1 MDNLNK
7 LEQLFERAGQVSM
20 PVFHVSDQVLAEIA
34 ARQSIQLRPW
44 SIMAGISAA
53 AAVIALVYTVNTW
66 MSMTWS
72 LADHFDPTVLDF
84 IL

>member
-1 MDNLNK
+1 MDNLNR

-53 AAVIALVYTVNTW
+53 AAVIALVYTVNSW

-72 LADHFDPTVLDF
+72 LADYFDPTVLDI

>member
-1 MDNLNK
+1 MDSLRQ
-7 LEQLFERAGQVSM
+7 LETLFERAGQVST

-53 AAVIALVYTVNTW
+53 AAVIAMAYTINTW
-66 MSMTWS
+66 TTKPWS
-72 LADHFDPTVLDF
+72 LVDYFDPTVLEM
-84 IL
+84 LL

>member
-7 LEQLFERAGQVSM
+7 LELLFERAGQASM

-72 LADHFDPTVLDF
+72 LAEYFDPTVLDI

>member
-1 MDNLNK
+1 MDNLK
-7 LEQLFERAGQVSM
+7 QIEALFERARLVNM

-53 AAVIALVYTVNTW
+53 AAVIAVVYTINTW

-72 LADHFDPTVLDF
+72 YADYFDPTVLDV
-84 IL
+84 LL

>member
-1 MDNLNK
+1 MDNLRQ
-7 LEQLFERAGQVSM
+7 LETLFERAGQVSM

-53 AAVIALVYTVNTW
+53 AAVIAVAYTVNTW

-72 LADHFDPTVLDF
+72 LADYFDPTVLEM
-84 IL
+84 LL

>member
-1 MDNLNK
+1 MDNLK
-7 LEQLFERAGQVSM
+7 RIESLFEQARQVNM

-34 ARQSIQLRPW
+34 ARQCIQLRPW

-53 AAVIALVYTVNTW
+53 AAVIAVVYTVNTW

-72 LADHFDPTVLDF
+72 LPDYFDTTILDVL
-84 IL
+84 L

>member
-1 MDNLNK
+1 MDNLRK
-7 LEQLFERAGQVSM
+7 IETLFEQARLVNM

-53 AAVIALVYTVNTW
+53 AAVIAVVYTVNTW

-72 LADHFDPTVLDF
+72 LADIYDPTILDVL
-84 IL
+84 L

>member
-1 MDNLNK
+1 MDSLKK
-7 LEQLFERAGQVSM
+7 LETLFERAGEVSM

-53 AAVIALVYTVNTW
+53 AAVIAVVYTVNTW

-72 LADHFDPTVLDF
+72 LADHFDPTVFNML
-84 IL
+84 L

>member
-1 MDNLNK
+1 MDNLK
-7 LEQLFERAGQVSM
+7 KIEALFEQARLVNM

-53 AAVIALVYTVNTW
+53 AAVIAVVYTVNTW

-72 LADHFDPTVLDF
+72 LADYFDPTVLDV
-84 IL
+84 LL